1 MSYTL
6 RGRLESRLA
15 AAMLPLLAALA
26 ITAWTR
32 VWWPVELALAM
43 IASA

>member
-15 AAMLPLLAALA
+15 PVLFTLALAVALAVVERAWWPLQLAALM
-26 ITAWTR
+26 
-32 VWWPVELALAM
+32 P
-43 IASA
+43 